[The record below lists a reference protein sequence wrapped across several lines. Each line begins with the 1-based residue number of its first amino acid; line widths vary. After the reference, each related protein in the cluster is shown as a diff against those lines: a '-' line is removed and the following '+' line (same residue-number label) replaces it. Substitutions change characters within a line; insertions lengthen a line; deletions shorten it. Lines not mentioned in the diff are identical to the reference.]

1 MFDIGRWKGSFGSF
15 KRITLKNVTN
25 VPRFK
30 CNERYVTKIGEEER
44 TTNERANLQVI
55 RSSRA
60 NDFLSTLYRFCR
72 GIGVRLRVMPQ
83 HDDIIER

>member
-1 MFDIGRWKGSFGSF
+1 MFDVGRWKGSFGFF

-25 VPRFK
+25 VPRFR

-55 RSSRA
+55 ISSLA
-60 NDFLSTLYRFCR
+60 DDFLSTLYRFC
-72 GIGVRLRVMPQ
+72 
-83 HDDIIER
+83 